1 MTTMTETRKTRLLI
15 ADDDRLVLATLAD
28 GLRAESYDV
37 EVAASAAEAL
47 EAIAASAPD
56 LVVLDVRMPEV
67 DGIELARQLRQHTK
81 VPFLFL
87 SGYSD
92 RELVQRAAEFGAL
105 SYLVKPLDVPQ
116 LVPAIEAALARGR
129 EIGHLRE
136 AESNLTTALSI
147 EQRTRMAVGV
157 LMEREHLDRKA
168 AFDALR
174 QRARSQRRK
183 IADVADEIVSAL
195 ETLNGMRPH

>member
-1 MTTMTETRKTRLLI
+1 MTETRKTRLLI
-15 ADDDRLVLATLAD
+15 ADDDRLVLATLSD

-47 EAIAASAPD
+47 EAIAAATPD

-87 SGYSD
+87 SGYAD

-105 SYLVKPLDVPQ
+105 GYLVKPLDVPQ
-116 LVPAIEAALARGR
+116 LIPGIEAALARGR